1 MHTDPGTHILSFSL
15 KRSEFSTI
23 KKVLNEDS
31 VTQQNWESREKLT
44 AVRRAIFNK

>member
-23 KKVLNEDS
+23 KKAFNEDQL
-31 VTQQNWESREKLT
+31 THQNWKSRENLT
-44 AVRRAIFNK
+44 AVRRVIINK